1 MKFPLVAKDLARKV
15 TDARSNFYSQIGDP
29 NEILLNPNNLIA
41 AFDELQKNRY
51 MEMSK
56 IADFIKFN
64 KEGLKFEDSDQV
76 KKLFNANK
84 SVYSRKTLGYLFEN
98 LFSPAN
104 LPDYKQDS
112 SLFPAALEKLKKS
125 NPNLEFNDIYQPESL
140 VRIYKKW
147 DGVPLGMS
155 DPELE
160 VWFRTGKDPRINEV
174 EIIEDKTEEVI
185 EEPIKIETPKILEG
199 IDLSSIVKPNVPSDT
214 APVSAETIKT
224 ASVNNNVNPQT
235 NLTRIEDALL
245 SDTEK
250 AIKVGQRS
258 RTV

>member
-1 MKFPLVAKDLARKV
+1 
-15 TDARSNFYSQIGDP
+15 
-29 NEILLNPNNLIA
+29 
-41 AFDELQKNRY
+41 
-51 MEMSK
+51 
-56 IADFIKFN
+56 
-64 KEGLKFEDSDQV
+64 
-76 KKLFNANK
+76 
-84 SVYSRKTLGYLFEN
+84 
-98 LFSPAN
+98 
-104 LPDYKQDS
+104 
-112 SLFPAALEKLKKS
+112 
-125 NPNLEFNDIYQPESL
+125 
-140 VRIYKKW
+140 
-147 DGVPLGMS
+147 MS

-160 VWFRTGKDPRINEV
+160 IWFRTGKDPRINEV
-174 EIIEDKTEEVI
+174 EIIEDKIEEVI
-185 EEPIKIETPKILEG
+185 EEPVKIETPKILEG

>member
-1 MKFPLVAKDLARKV
+1 
-15 TDARSNFYSQIGDP
+15 
-29 NEILLNPNNLIA
+29 
-41 AFDELQKNRY
+41 
-51 MEMSK
+51 
-56 IADFIKFN
+56 
-64 KEGLKFEDSDQV
+64 
-76 KKLFNANK
+76 
-84 SVYSRKTLGYLFEN
+84 
-98 LFSPAN
+98 
-104 LPDYKQDS
+104 
-112 SLFPAALEKLKKS
+112 
-125 NPNLEFNDIYQPESL
+125 
-140 VRIYKKW
+140 
-147 DGVPLGMS
+147 MS

-160 VWFRTGKDPRINEV
+160 IWFKTGKDPRINEV
-174 EIIEDKTEEVI
+174 EIDVSIEDKTEEVI
-185 EEPIKIETPKILEG
+185 EEPVKIETPKILEG